1 MGAPQK
7 ALFGGVALL
16 LVAGVIGA
24 ALWGSKPAFRL
35 LKGGLDRETAAKAL
49 SRLDE
54 SGVKYKL
61 ENDGHDVLVDIRDFE
76 KAQATLVQNQII
88 TSDEGSG
95 YRALESVSFGL
106 TEEQQKLRMRIALE
120 EEIAHSLKQFDGVEV
135 AKVHL
140 TAAERSFN
148 RRDSA
153 PAKASVILR
162 LRQGKALDEGQ
173 IEA

>member
-7 ALFGGVALL
+7 ALLLGVAGL

-24 ALWGSKPAFRL
+24 AVWGSKPAFRL

-49 SRLDE
+49 ARLDE
-54 SGVKYKL
+54 AGVTYRL
-61 ENDGHDVLVDIRDFE
+61 ENDGRDVLVDVKDFE

-88 TSDEGSG
+88 SSEDGSG
-95 YRALESVSFGL
+95 YRGLEAVSFGF
-106 TEEQQKLRMRIALE
+106 TEEQQRFRMRVALE
-120 EEIAHSLKQFDGVEV
+120 EEIARSLKQYDGIES

-140 TAAERSFN
+140 TSAEKSFN

-153 PAKASVILR
+153 PAKASVVLR
-162 LRQGKALDEGQ
+162 
-173 IEA
+173 